1 MTSLRKRMIEDLKLR
16 NYSPKTI
23 TAYTRGVAAFANHFD
38 RSPQRLGPQHIR
50 QYQIFL
56 VEEKKVAWA
65 TFNQTVC
72 ALRFFYQ
79 TTLGRKGII
88 EHIPFPKQEKR
99 LPVVLS
105 TTELNGLFIAVNNL
119 KHRTVLMTMYGA
131 GLRLSEAV
139 NLQISD
145 IDSDRM
151 VIRVRQGKGRRD
163 RYVLLAPT
171 LLTQLRQYCRTYKP
185 KTWLFPG
192 RSRDHYLSPS
202 AVQRAC
208 AWARNKARIAKPA
221 TTHTMRHCFA
231 THHLEAGTDLRKIQ
245 LALGHGSL
253 NTTAIYL
260 HVAARAP
267 QSVRKHNDLLHAVIE
282 VKDKT

>member
-23 TAYTRGVAAFANHFD
+23 DAYTRGVAAFANHFGK
-38 RSPQRLGPQHIR
+38 SPDRLGPQHIR

-56 VEEKKVAWA
+56 VETKKASWA

-72 ALRFFYQ
+72 GLRFFYQ
-79 TTLGRKGII
+79 TTLGRKGVI

-105 TTELNGLFIAVNNL
+105 TRELNAFFAAVNNL

-131 GLRLSEAV
+131 GLRISEAL
-139 NLQISD
+139 NLHTTD

-151 VIRVRQGKGRRD
+151 LIRVRQGKGRRD
-163 RYVLLAPT
+163 RYVTLSPT
-171 LLTQLRQYCRTYKP
+171 LLTQLRQYCRAYKP
-185 KTWLFPG
+185 KSWLFP
-192 RSRDHYLSPS
+192 SRCADQPLSPS
-202 AVQRAC
+202 AVQRSC
-208 AWARNKARIAKPA
+208 PLARIKARISKPL

-231 THHLEAGTDLRKIQ
+231 TNHLEAGTDLRKIQ

-253 NTTAIYL
+253 NTTSIYL
-260 HVAARAP
+260 HVATQAP
-267 QSVRKHNDLLHAVIE
+267 QSSEKQADLLQAVFE
-282 VKDKT
+282 VEDNS